1 MARKHV
7 PMTLDLR
14 ARADARDRLL
24 ASRLD
29 GLIPMLMDR
38 AGLDAWVLAAREY
51 NEDPVLQTMLPATW
65 LDTARRRT
73 ILLFLR
79 TPDGVRRMA
88 VARYAVGDAFPS
100 AWDPEAQPD
109 QWSRL
114 AELLADADP
123 ARIGVNSSAVFPLA
137 DGLSASE
144 RAELVDHLPPALVSR
159 IVSAET
165 AAIGWLETRLPEER
179 ALLADACRQSHGYL
193 RRALSVRGDHA
204 RDHHNRGRRVV
215 APRRRPRRWP
225 RVLVPA
231 RPAPSSDAEARHAT
245 RSPARRPRR

>member
-1 MARKHV
+1 MDA
-7 PMTLDLR
+7 MTPDLR

-29 GLIPMLMDR
+29 SLIPMLMDR

-79 TPDGVRRMA
+79 SSDRVRRMA

-114 AELLADADP
+114 AELLAEADP
-123 ARIGVNSSAVFPLA
+123 
-137 DGLSASE
+137 E
-144 RAELVDHLPPALVSR
+144 RDRRQLVTRCSR
-159 IVSAET
+159 WRT
-165 AAIGWLETRLPEER
+165 
-179 ALLADACRQSHGYL
+179 ACRPPS
-193 RRALSVRGDHA
+193 
-204 RDHHNRGRRVV
+204 GRSSSITS
-215 APRRRPRRWP
+215 PRRW
-225 RVLVPA
+225 
-231 RPAPSSDAEARHAT
+231 RHG
-245 RSPARRPRR
+245 S

>member
-1 MARKHV
+1 
-7 PMTLDLR
+7 
-14 ARADARDRLL
+14 
-24 ASRLD
+24 
-29 GLIPMLMDR
+29 MLMDR

-51 NEDPVLQTMLPATW
+51 NEDPVLQTMLPSTW

-79 TPDGVRRMA
+79 SPDGVRRMA

-123 ARIGVNSSAVFPLA
+123 ARIGVNSSRGVPAGRRTIGV
-137 DGLSASE
+137 
-144 RAELVDHLPPALVSR
+144 RAGRARRSPSPALASR

-179 ALLADACRQSHGYL
+179 ALLADACRQSHAYL
-193 RRALSVRGDHA
+193 RRALSSEVITPGSRPPRRGM
-204 RDHHNRGRRVV
+204 V
-215 APRRRPRRWP
+215 APRRRPR
-225 RVLVPA
+225 
-231 RPAPSSDAEARHAT
+231 
-245 RSPARRPRR
+245 